1 MMTDTVTYPVVWLTA
16 MDADF
21 DGEPGVEVYVASKG
35 AAYFS
40 LLGATLSIE
49 GRVTDVDGLFRWFR
63 SARNVMVQVDRPAGA
78 TSEVTHA
85 LFFSGD
91 TPGFQ

>member
-1 MMTDTVTYPVVWLTA
+1 MTSDIVTYPVLWLSA

-21 DGEPGVEVYVASKG
+21 DGESGVEVYVGHKG
-35 AAYFS
+35 AAYLS
-40 LLGATLSIE
+40 LADATLSIE
-49 GRVTDVDGLFRWFR
+49 GRVVDVDELFRWFR
-63 SARNVMVQVDRPAGA
+63 SARNVMVQVDRPADGTA
-78 TSEVTHA
+78 GVTHA

>member
-21 DGEPGVEVYVASKG
+21 GGELGVEVYMAPKG
-35 AAYFS
+35 AAYLS
-40 LLGATLSIE
+40 LADATLSIE
-49 GRVTDVDGLFRWFR
+49 GRVVDVDGLFRWFR
-63 SARNVMVQVDRPAGA
+63 SARSVMVQVDRPSGE
-78 TSEVTHA
+78 TSGVTHA